1 MRNIAKSVEK
11 EERKRERL
19 AISLKF
25 FMPVTSSDSLNFL
38 LAFSAKWILQSNQ
51 IYSLF
56 TYMSLLLILHS
67 HTLCHSYTLL
77 F

>member
-25 FMPVTSSDSLNFL
+25 FMPVTSSDSLNFSFL
-38 LAFSAKWILQSNQ
+38 SKMNITEQPNL
-51 IYSLF
+51 
-56 TYMSLLLILHS
+56 
-67 HTLCHSYTLL
+67 
-77 F
+77 